1 MSFIRNLHLNH
12 VKKTAPKV
20 KVAMHKRYLA
30 DYCNGASILSL
41 AKSANYPPYLFARFF
56 VESITDL
63 ARPLIGDA
71 VSHPAEKIPD
81 PSIIKPAYRHSEGV
95 RQPSASY
102 PTRLAQELQEAVQV
116 DPLYGPRH
124 DVSRRH
130 VGVEYEVVLETQLAS
145 IGTWRQS
152 FSFRGY
158 IQRRLLTKM

>member
-20 KVAMHKRYLA
+20 KVAMNKRYLA
-30 DYCNGASILSL
+30 DYCNGESILSL
-41 AKSANYPPYLFARFF
+41 AKYANYPPYLFARFF

-71 VSHPAEKIPD
+71 VSNPEEKIHD
-81 PSIIKPAYRHSEGV
+81 PTIIKEAYRHSEGV
-95 RQPSASY
+95 RQPRAPY
-102 PTRLAQELQEAVQV
+102 RTRLAQELQEAVQV

-124 DVSRRH
+124 DVSRRN

-145 IGTWRQS
+145 IGKLRYS
-152 FSFRGY
+152 CK
-158 IQRRLLTKM
+158 RRHHLLLKEI